1 MHEAWIGTRSGVH
14 RLLDGALE
22 PAGLAGRNV
31 SAVHVRRDGDAT
43 VVLAGTYGDGLFRSA
58 DGGASWE
65 RVEAGLTADAFR
77 CIGDDPAQP
86 GALIAGTEPARLFRS
101 ADGGERWDE
110 LDGVTRIPGHQQWF
124 LPYSPRA
131 GAVRNVYGPPG
142 DTRRLLAAVEVGGLL
157 SSDDAGASW
166 ACAPV
171 IADEDI
177 HLVTGHPD
185 DGELLYTALGTAWL
199 TRRPAAGDGRGG
211 VARSRD
217 GGRSW
222 EKVETD
228 YTRAVLVPPRAPD
241 MLLAGPAR
249 RVGEGGRIVVSADGG
264 DTWQPASDGV
274 ETPMDDMVEL
284 FVAAPG
290 GDVWAIC
297 SRGRLLRATPG
308 DWSWEPALPQGAAIQ
323 VRSLAF
329 APD

>member
-1 MHEAWIGTRSGVH
+1 MH
-14 RLLDGALE
+14 RLRGGRLE
-22 PAGLAGRNV
+22 LAGLVGHHV
-31 SAVHVRRDGDAT
+31 SAVAVPRDGGQA

-58 DGGASWE
+58 DDGASWE

-77 CIGDDPAQP
+77 CIGADPARP

-101 ADGGERWDE
+101 ADAGASWEE
-110 LDGVTRIPGHQQWF
+110 LDGVTAIPGHERWF

-131 GAVRNVYGPPG
+131 GALRNVYGPPG
-142 DTRRLLAAVEVGGLL
+142 DADRLLASVEVGGLL
-157 SSDDAGASW
+157 ASDDAGASW
-166 ACAPV
+166 TLTPV

-185 DGELLYTALGTAWL
+185 DGDLLYAALGSAWL
-199 TRRPAAGDGRGG
+199 DQRPDRGHGRGG

-222 EKVETD
+222 EKVERD
-228 YTRAVLVPPRAPD
+228 YTRAVLVPPAAPD
-241 MLLAGPAR
+241 LVLAGPAR

-264 DTWQPASDGV
+264 DTWEPAGDGV
-274 ETPMDDMVEL
+274 ETPMHDMVEL

-297 SRGRLLRATPG
+297 SGGRLLRATPG
-308 DWSWEPALPQGAAIQ
+308 DWAWESALPEGAAVQ
-323 VRSLAF
+323 VRAVAF